1 MRIFI
6 KQTIII
12 SIFVLG
18 LIFVSCINL
27 YASQTAVVSDV
38 QLTNT
43 RDDLIVYFKIENA
56 FTDKIIEA
64 VLKGVPASFSF
75 YIKLDQL
82 TKNLLD
88 NEVADYKITSTLKY
102 NTLKKE
108 FVVSRHWKNEKP
120 FVTDSFKEAA
130 KIMTEIDNLSVTK
143 LANLVKGDKYE
154 LELKAKLDKVTLPLY
169 LHYIF
174 FFVSFWDFET
184 NWHVIKFTY

>member
-6 KQTIII
+6 KQKIII
-12 SIFVLG
+12 SIFVLA

-43 RDDLIVYFKIENA
+43 RDDLLVYFKIENA
-56 FTDKIIEA
+56 FTDKITEA

-88 NEVADYKITSTLKY
+88 NEIADYKITSTLKY

-130 KIMTEIDNLSVTK
+130 KMMTEIDNLAVTK

-169 LHYIF
+169 LHYIL

-184 NWHVIKFTY
+184 DWHVIKFTY